1 MEAVTEVPRES
12 AWRSE
17 LVALV
22 RAASGGLLFG
32 APLLFTMEVWW
43 TGRHTTPAQMLVVL
57 GVLSVPVLAL
67 NRTTGFRRSRDVRMR
82 DAVAD
87 TIEAL
92 AVGIVVSAVVLV
104 CIREITMDM
113 SLATALGKVV
123 YETVPFCLGVGLAR
137 HFLHGGRS
145 QSNDDDDE
153 DEEEGGGDR
162 SGHGDSRAEGERR
175 NLHPTLTDLG
185 ATIIGATFISLSI
198 APTDEVPLIASAMT
212 PVWLLV
218 LVLFT
223 LLTCYGIVFV
233 AEFHGQE
240 TRHTQ
245 EGLFQRPLTETVMS
259 YLVALAVA
267 AMLLWLFQ
275 RGTRLSFDLLTRTVV
290 LGFPAAV
297 GGAAGRLAV

>member
-1 MEAVTEVPRES
+1 VEAVTKEPRES
-12 AWRSE
+12 AWRAE

-57 GVLSVPVLAL
+57 GLLSVPVLAL
-67 NRTTGFRRSRDVRMR
+67 NRTTGFRRSRDVRLR

-104 CIREITMDM
+104 CIREITVDM

-137 HFLHGGRS
+137 HFLHGGRN
-145 QSNDDDDE
+145 QSNDDEDGDGDDGSE
-153 DEEEGGGDR
+153 R
-162 SGHGDSRAEGERR
+162 GDSSAESGRR

-185 ATIIGATFISLSI
+185 ATIVGATFISLSI

-245 EGLFQRPLTETVMS
+245 EGLFQRPITETVMS